1 MLVSCLQLLEHF
13 HLLSRK
19 MFIKCCSLLLV
30 GAVAAVAAIAPEL
43 MLRVA
48 LEEVPEDGHKEYLT
62 LFPVKQLLERL
73 GLAVLVVVLPLE
85 MLAELHQLELQFL
98 VLVDQVALEVLV
110 LELPLRVVRVDLQ
123 LFL

>member
-1 MLVSCLQLLEHF
+1 
-13 HLLSRK
+13 
-19 MFIKCCSLLLV
+19 
-30 GAVAAVAAIAPEL
+30 